1 MGYANLA
8 GLKRIWTMVFVA
20 MWALLLNQGEGA
32 LLISFNKTPKNPTR
46 ERDALFGFAL
56 RDENGRNPC
65 ANNCT
70 FSCQIDAKVLNPCYA
85 GGILKMNVSVNQE
98 HTFSLNVT
106 ASNGEH
112 NSSIYRWFVDT
123 VPPTASVS
131 AAESFTNAVNILAN
145 ITFSEPCPGHGGFK
159 CTSVSECDLIVN
171 GPAEVVP
178 SSLRKFDNGLNYSII
193 VSLSKQS
200 LFGRVVLDMATSFC
214 TDQAGNTFMK
224 RENSSFVI
232 HFDRRPVLV
241 NLWTAIPELELDVNH
256 VPRTSQATNQI
267 NDLRI
272 YLDFNDPIVNS
283 TEEILSVLQPS
294 TGFLRSIHRRSHGN
308 RRFGFQ
314 LTNLSS
320 IAAVTVNLQAKYL
333 IGRTGT
339 AVSPPAPV
347 TFLYDTVRPEVHLST
362 NSPGKTKAHNIAVLI
377 EFTEPVFT
385 FDSSGITVHGGRIS
399 RFKELSK
406 TAYILN
412 VLIAME
418 SVVSVFVPEN
428 KASDIAG
435 NLNLASNQLCVRRYS
450 APAIS
455 VALYSFTTAGLLAT
469 SFAATVLSLSSATL
483 AAAGAL
489 TSGTASFIITDPS
502 RNLLG
507 MAGHLQVFAFSDW
520 LSVSLPIEYRETT
533 RGLRWLIPHAKL
545 PWKMHEVIT
554 NTFDS
559 QFVVNNSP
567 DISTVKHKRSLIS
580 AASKYPNKRYRYS
593 LVSTLPCS
601 LFFTEEWSKTNPALQ
616 QSLNFAKH
624 FGGQTLI
631 LHKDALK
638 KSSGLQMPS
647 MVTCEHALRKSWN
660 VIDNPR
666 IYRERKLGANST
678 MYGPAL
684 ELSEY
689 LHYFVNRSEKLSA
702 VKLVR
707 AGKKYTGWQDF
718 GMNMFWLG
726 VVGGALIV
734 LHMLILVF
742 LKWRTKTSLRGA
754 LSIPRFELFLLM
766 LTLPCMCQASAFI
779 IKGGTTAGIAVGVIL
794 LALPA
799 AFLLSVFL
807 FLTVA
812 VFMGDLTQY
821 KEIRCENEKVDLCSK
836 IFAVFV
842 GRNAVGKWFRKE
854 GLPSSFL
861 SRFGILFEDRK
872 GPAKLV
878 FVGGDNP
885 RSLPKWIDSG
895 TNGIGRMRA
904 VNSDDDI
911 EDTTVSPFQRVIG
924 SARSAYLIV
933 DLIRRVTL
941 GVIFGAYPSS
951 DHSWSQTVIAF
962 GCTLFQ
968 LLYIILLKPYIRRGV
983 QMVESICLICE
994 AGIFAAGLLLLADG
1008 HSYDDHKGIGI
1019 FMLILLFIS
1028 FVSQLVNEWYALM
1041 KCLVSLAPSPQP
1053 SLKLGVKMLLRGVFL
1068 PFIPHEYWSKFVT
1081 PESSQPKTGLVPV
1094 VPFIPEVEQERR
1106 ADEMSQNES
1115 PLTVIAE
1122 DIVPT
1127 YHPGSPCFIDPRTV
1141 SPGIIQGE
1149 GDVPA
1154 SSEIRSESSPKT
1166 GQIWSQWGRARS
1178 LEGKRSKGTKS
1189 DPRTNE
1195 LKMLRELAKAS
1206 FPGGGKDEDPTEMAD
1221 CSELSKASPSS
1232 APREVMKLSTGSV
1245 IRTVYSQE
1253 SSSDDNSEASLP
1265 NESPLQAPGVTSL
1278 GLLTGASGSM
1288 EKLSRQDTM
1297 LRLV

>member
-1 MGYANLA
+1 MMKMKRSLALGYANLA
-8 GLKRIWTMVFVA
+8 GLKRIWMMELVA
-20 MWALLLNQGEGA
+20 MWAVLLNQGEGA
-32 LLISFNKTPKNPTR
+32 LLISFNKTPQNPTR
-46 ERDALFGFAL
+46 ERDALFGYIL

-70 FSCQIDAKVLNPCYA
+70 FSCQMDAEAQNPCYA
-85 GGILKMNVSVNQE
+85 GGILITNISVNQE
-98 HTFSLNVT
+98 HTFRLNVT
-106 ASNGEH
+106 ASTGEH
-112 NSSIYRWFVDT
+112 NSSVYRWFVDT

-131 AAESFTNAVNILAN
+131 AAESFTNAVNVLVDIN
-145 ITFSEPCPGHGGFK
+145 FSEPCPGNGGFK
-159 CTSVSECDLIVN
+159 CTSMSECDLIVN

-178 SSLRKFDNGLNYSII
+178 SSLRKIENGLNYSII
-193 VSLSKQS
+193 VALSMQTP
-200 LFGRVVLDMATSFC
+200 FGRVVLDMARSFC
-214 TDQAGNTFMK
+214 TDQAGNSFMK

-256 VPRTSQATNQI
+256 TPRTSQATNQI
-267 NDLRI
+267 SDLRI

-283 TEEILSVLQPS
+283 TEEILSVLQPNI
-294 TGFLRSIHRRSHGN
+294 GFLRSIRRRSHGK

-347 TFLYDTVRPEVHLST
+347 IFLYDTVRPQVHLST

-385 FDSSGITVHGGRIS
+385 FDSSGIIVHGGRIA

-435 NLNLASNQLCVRRYS
+435 NMNLASNQLRVRHYS

-520 LSVSLPIEYRETT
+520 LSASLPIEYSETT

-545 PWKMHEVIT
+545 PWKMHDIIT

-559 QFVVNNSP
+559 QFVVDNSP

-580 AASKYPNKRYRYS
+580 AASENPTNKRDQYP
-593 LVSTLPCS
+593 LVTTLPCS
-601 LFFTEEWSKTNPALQ
+601 LFVTEEWSKTNPALKR
-616 QSLNFAKH
+616 SLNFVKQ
-624 FGGQTLI
+624 FGGHTLI
-631 LHKDALK
+631 PHKEALK
-638 KSSGLQMPS
+638 ESSGLQMPS
-647 MVTCEHALRKSWN
+647 LVSCEDAFRKSWN
-660 VIDNPR
+660 VIYNPR
-666 IYRERKLGANST
+666 IYRERKLGVNST

-684 ELSEY
+684 ELGEY
-689 LHYFVNRSEKLSA
+689 FRYFMNRSEKLSA

-707 AGKKYTGWQDF
+707 GGNKYTGWRDF

-754 LSIPRFELFLLM
+754 LSIPRFELCLLI

-779 IKGGTTAGIAVGVIL
+779 IRGGTTAGIAVGVIL

-812 VFMGDLTQY
+812 VFMGDLAQY

-878 FVGGDNP
+878 IVAGDNR
-885 RSLPKWIDSG
+885 RSLPRWIDSG

-911 EDTTVSPFQRVIG
+911 EDTAVSPFQRVIG

-933 DLIRRVTL
+933 DLIRRVTF
-941 GVIFGAYPSS
+941 GIIFGAYPCS
-951 DHSWSQTVIAF
+951 DHSWSQTTIAF
-962 GCTLFQ
+962 GFTLFQ
-968 LLYIILLKPYIRRGV
+968 LLYMALLKPYIRRGV
-983 QMVESICLICE
+983 QVVESICLICE
-994 AGIFAAGLLLLADG
+994 AGIFAAGLVLLAFG

-1041 KCLVSLAPSPQP
+1041 KCLVSLGPSPQP
-1053 SLKLGVKMLLRGVFL
+1053 SLKLGIKMLLRGFFL

-1094 VPFIPEVEQERR
+1094 VPFSPEGEHERR
-1106 ADEMSQNES
+1106 AAEMSRNES
-1115 PLTVIAE
+1115 SLSVVAE
-1122 DIVPT
+1122 EIVPT

-1141 SPGIIQGE
+1141 SPGFIQGE
-1149 GDVPA
+1149 GDMPA
-1154 SSEIRSESSPKT
+1154 STEIRPESSPKT
-1166 GQIWSQWGRARS
+1166 GQIWSQWGRERS

-1206 FPGGGKDEDPTEMAD
+1206 FPGVGKDEDPTEMAD
-1221 CSELSKASPSS
+1221 CLELSKASPSS

-1245 IRTVYSQE
+1245 IRTGYSQE
-1253 SSSDDNSEASLP
+1253 SSSDDDSETSMP
-1265 NESPLQAPGVTSL
+1265 NESPLQAPGIPSV
-1278 GLLTGASGSM
+1278 GILTGASGSM
-1288 EKLSRQDTM
+1288 EKL
-1297 LRLV
+1297 